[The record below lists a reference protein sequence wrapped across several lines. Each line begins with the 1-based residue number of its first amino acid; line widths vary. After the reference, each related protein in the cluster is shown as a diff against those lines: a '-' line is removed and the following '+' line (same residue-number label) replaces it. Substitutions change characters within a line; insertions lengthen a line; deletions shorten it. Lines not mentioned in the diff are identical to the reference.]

1 MKNEFINLDSE
12 DNIDNRSL
20 DDIISNSFSKY
31 AKYIIQDRALPDIRD
46 GLKPVQRRILYA
58 MGELG
63 LSHKGSFKKSARTV
77 GEVIGKYHPH
87 GDSSIYEAMVRMS
100 QSWKNNISL
109 VEMHGN
115 NGSIDGDSAAAM
127 RYTET
132 KLSQFGEEMLE
143 GIKKNTVSF
152 IKNFDD
158 SETEPTVLPSL
169 IPNILI
175 NGATGIAAGYATNIP
190 PHNPNE
196 VIEGMIY
203 RIRNPNGSVDD
214 LLKIIPGPD
223 FPTAG
228 IIQGKENIKEIYK
241 TGRGKISIK
250 SKMEQVELN
259 SKFIQFRI
267 TEIPF
272 DVNKANLVRA
282 IDEIRVNNKL
292 PGIKEV
298 RDESNKD
305 GILICIDVEKDRNI
319 EAIKSYLFKNT
330 QLQISYN
337 ANLIIIK
344 DRKPVLMTLT
354 GIFDAIITWANKVII
369 NSSKFDLEKLLI
381 RKEIIEG
388 LLKALEKIDDLI
400 NLVKRSSSKEE
411 AKSKI
416 IQFFSVNENQA
427 ESIVSLRLYNL
438 TNIDIEKL
446 RKEHHEISLKIIDLN
461 LIITNENHRNNF
473 LIEIL
478 NNKKEIYSSI
488 RKSKIENEIESYEFS
503 HLDVV
508 DVVTR
513 SIIITKKGYIKFVND
528 FISNSR
534 DLIGCKYSEEDIPI
548 FFSSVLNTLQHLI
561 VITSRGRS
569 ISIPSY
575 KIKTTFAKMQLGI
588 HINDFCTL
596 DIDESIV
603 FAFIADSKTIN
614 DYEILIA
621 SKNSLIKKFLTNDIS
636 ISKNVKVQSCF
647 KLKNDD
653 KIIYCNFLNKKDNEI
668 VSITNK
674 GFYIRYLLDDIPT
687 QGRSS
692 SGVKNIK
699 LKKDDFVSS
708 VLTINN
714 EERYIYLF
722 SNKGYRKFLASEVIK
737 SSRYNSGKRLISK
750 DDEEIIFIAKIKE
763 NQLLNI
769 LSNKTYSQLQEEEIR
784 LTNINANISS
794 NRNILSVSITN
805 DFFKNK

>member
-1 MKNEFINLDSE
+1 MKNKFENSE
-12 DNIDNRSL
+12 NIDNIDNRSL

-63 LSHKGSFKKSARTV
+63 LSHQRSFKKSARTV

-115 NGSIDGDSAAAM
+115 NGSIDGDSPAAM

-132 KLSQFGEEMLE
+132 KLSQFGEEMLDS
-143 GIKKNTVSF
+143 IKKNTVSF

-158 SETEPTVLPSL
+158 SEIEPTVLPSL
-169 IPNILI
+169 VPNILI

-196 VIEGMIY
+196 VIEGMIF
-203 RIRNPNGSVDD
+203 RIRNPNCNVED

-223 FPTAG
+223 FPTSG
-228 IIQGKENIKEIYK
+228 IIQGKEDIKKIYE

-250 SKMEQVELN
+250 SKLEQVDLN

-272 DVNKANLVRA
+272 DVNKANLVRT

-292 PGIKEV
+292 PGIKEI

-337 ANLIIIK
+337 ANVIIIK

-354 GIFDAIITWANKVII
+354 GIFDAIISWANQVII
-369 NSSKFDLEKLLI
+369 NSSKFDLDKLLM

-388 LLKALEKIDDLI
+388 LLKALEKIDNLI
-400 NLVKRSSSKEE
+400 NIVKSSAGKED
-411 AKSKI
+411 AKNKI
-416 IQFFSVNENQA
+416 IQFFNVNENQA
-427 ESIVSLRLYNL
+427 ESIISLRLYNL
-438 TNIDIEKL
+438 TNIDIDKL

-461 LIITNENHRNNF
+461 LIINNENHRNNF

-478 NNKKEIYSSI
+478 NKKKETYSSN
-488 RKSKIENEIESYEFS
+488 RKSRIEKEIESYEFS

-508 DVVTR
+508 DVATR
-513 SIIITKKGYIKFVND
+513 SIVITKKGYIKFVND
-528 FISNSR
+528 FISSQK
-534 DLIGCKYSEEDIPI
+534 DLLGCKYSEEDIPI
-548 FFSSVLNTLQHLI
+548 FFSSVLNTLQHVI

-596 DIDESIV
+596 DIDETIL

-614 DYEILIA
+614 DFEILIA
-621 SKNSLIKKFLTNDIS
+621 TKNSLIKKFLTNDIS

-653 KIIYCNFLNKKDNEI
+653 KVVYCKFLDKNDNEI
-668 VSITNK
+668 VAITKK
-674 GFYIRYLLDDIPT
+674 GFYIRYPLDEVPT

-708 VLTINN
+708 LLTIKND
-714 EERYIYLF
+714 ERYIYLF
-722 SNKGYRKFLASEVIK
+722 SNKGCRKFLTFEIPV

-763 NQLLNI
+763 NQLINI
-769 LSNKTYSQLQEEEIR
+769 LSNKIYSQLQEEEIKA
-784 LTNINANISS
+784 TNINANISS
-794 NRNILSVSITN
+794 NRNILDVSITN
-805 DFFKNK
+805 DFFKEK

>member
-1 MKNEFINLDSE
+1 MKNEFKNL

-100 QSWKNNISL
+100 QTWKNNISL

-127 RYTET
+127 RYTEA
-132 KLSQFGEEMLE
+132 KLSLLGEEMLE

-203 RIRNPNGSVDD
+203 RIKNPNSTVED

-223 FPTAG
+223 FPTGG
-228 IIQGKENIKEIYK
+228 IIQGKENIREIYK

-250 SKMEQVELN
+250 SKIDQIELN
-259 SKFIQFRI
+259 SKFVQFRI

-272 DVNKANLVRA
+272 DVNKANLVRT

-292 PGIKEV
+292 PGIKEI

-337 ANLIIIK
+337 ANIIIIN
-344 DRKPVLMTLT
+344 DRKPVLMTLPE
-354 GIFDAIITWANKVII
+354 IFDSIINWANQVII
-369 NSSKFDLEKLLI
+369 NSSKFDLEKLLS

-388 LLKALEKIDDLI
+388 LLKALEKIDELI
-400 NLVKRSSSKEE
+400 NLIKSSSSKEE
-411 AKSKI
+411 AKNKI
-416 IQFFSVNENQA
+416 INFFFVNEIQA

-438 TNIDIEKL
+438 TNIDIDKL
-446 RKEHHEISLKIIDLN
+446 RKEHHEISLKIIDLD
-461 LIITNENHRNNF
+461 LIIKNENHRNNF
-473 LIEIL
+473 LIENL
-478 NNKKEIYSSI
+478 NRKKEKYSTK
-488 RKSKIENEIESYEFS
+488 RKSKIENEIETYEFS

-508 DVVTR
+508 DVATR
-513 SIIITKKGYIKFVND
+513 SIIITKKGYIKFVNE
-528 FISNSR
+528 FISNEK
-534 DLIGCKYSEEDIPI
+534 DLIEYKYSDDDIPI
-548 FFSSVLNTLQHLI
+548 FFSSVLNTLQHVVI
-561 VITSRGRS
+561 ITSRGRS

-575 KIKTTFAKMQLGI
+575 KIKTTFPKMQLGI
-588 HINDFCTL
+588 HVNDFCTL
-596 DIDESIV
+596 DIDEIVV
-603 FAFIADSKTIN
+603 FAFIADSKSIN

-653 KIIYCNFLNKKDNEI
+653 KIIYCSFLNKNDNEL
-668 VSITNK
+668 VSITK
-674 GFYIRYLLDDIPT
+674 RGFYIRYDLGDIPT

-692 SGVKNIK
+692 SGIKNIK

-708 VLTINN
+708 IMTINKFD
-714 EERYIYLF
+714 RYIYLF
-722 SNKGYRKFLASEVIK
+722 SNKGFRKFLISEIPL

-750 DDEEIIFIAKIKE
+750 DDEEIVFITKIKE
-763 NQLLNI
+763 NQLVNI
-769 LSNKTYSQLQEEEIR
+769 LSNKIYSQIREEEIKI
-784 LTNINANISS
+784 TSINANINS
-794 NRNILSVSITN
+794 NRNILSISVTN
-805 DFFKNK
+805 DFFKEKIG

>member
-1 MKNEFINLDSE
+1 MKNELINL

-63 LSHKGSFKKSARTV
+63 LSYQKSFKKSARTV

-143 GIKKNTVSF
+143 SIKKNTVRF

-158 SETEPTVLPSL
+158 SEIEPTVLPSL
-169 IPNILI
+169 VPNILI

-203 RIRNPNGSVDD
+203 RIRNPNSVIED

-250 SKMEQVELN
+250 SKLEQVELN
-259 SKFIQFRI
+259 SKLIQFRI

-292 PGIKEV
+292 PGIKEI

-319 EAIKSYLFKNT
+319 EAIKAYLFKNT

-337 ANLIIIK
+337 ANIIIIK
-344 DRKPVLMTLT
+344 DRKPVLMSLT
-354 GIFDAIITWANKVII
+354 GIFDAIIEWANQVII

-400 NLVKRSSSKEE
+400 NLIKRSSSKEE
-411 AKSKI
+411 AKNKI
-416 IQFFSVNENQA
+416 IEFFSVNENQA

-446 RKEHHEISLKIIDLN
+446 RKEHHEITLKIIDLN

-478 NNKKEIYSSI
+478 NKKKEIYSCN
-488 RKSKIENEIESYEFS
+488 RKSKIEKEIEVHEFS

-508 DVVTR
+508 DVATR

-528 FISNSR
+528 FISNPK
-534 DLIGCKYSEEDIPI
+534 DLIGCKYSDEDIPI
-548 FFSSVLNTLQHLI
+548 FFSSILNTLQHLI
-561 VITSRGRS
+561 VITNRGRS

-636 ISKNVKVQSCF
+636 ISKNIKVQNCF

-653 KIIYCNFLNKKDNEI
+653 KIIYCNFLNKNDNEI
-668 VSITNK
+668 ISITNK

-714 EERYIYLF
+714 DERYIYLF
-722 SNKGYRKFLASEVIK
+722 SNKGFRKFLAFEVIT

-763 NQLLNI
+763 NQSINI
-769 LSNKTYSQLQEEEIR
+769 LSNKIYSLLQEEEIR
-784 LTNINANISS
+784 STNINANISS
-794 NRNILSVSITN
+794 NRNILSISITN
-805 DFFKNK
+805 DFFKEK